1 MSCQT
6 DAPAPIKYEAV
17 VPHMRSGRFAEQ
29 KDLLPLL
36 GPTAR
41 ILAAVPTEP
50 FRLVT
55 QNRHLHVQENT
66 EQIKILLTAFSV
78 NL

>member
-1 MSCQT
+1 
-6 DAPAPIKYEAV
+6 
-17 VPHMRSGRFAEQ
+17 MRSGRFAEH

-41 ILAAVPTEP
+41 SLAPVSTEP
-50 FRLVT
+50 SRLVI

-66 EQIKILLTAFSV
+66 EQNKILPTAFSV